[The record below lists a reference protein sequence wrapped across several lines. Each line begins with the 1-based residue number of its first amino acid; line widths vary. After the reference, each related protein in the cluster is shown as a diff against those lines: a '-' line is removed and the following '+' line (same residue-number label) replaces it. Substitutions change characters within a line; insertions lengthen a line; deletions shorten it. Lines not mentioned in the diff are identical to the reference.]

1 MDWDLHRLLVIAP
14 GTLLLC
20 SGAYALYWAVCAG
33 RSRDFT
39 RGERAVFTEEEPE
52 GLVLEDF
59 SRTTSIGANETS
71 SANALGRTAD

>member
-1 MDWDLHRLLVIAP
+1 MDWDLHHWLVFAP
-14 GTLLLC
+14 GTLLLG
-20 SGAYALYWAVCAG
+20 SGVYAFYWAVCVG

-59 SRTTSIGANETS
+59 SKSPMNDDREPNSMK
-71 SANALGRTAD
+71 ALERAAD

>member
-1 MDWDLHRLLVIAP
+1 MIAP

-59 SRTTSIGANETS
+59 SKRVADSDEHDSAKLSERAAN
-71 SANALGRTAD
+71 

>member
-1 MDWDLHRLLVIAP
+1 MDWDLHRLLIIAP

-39 RGERAVFTEEEPE
+39 RGARAVFTEEEPE

-59 SRTTSIGANETS
+59 SKRADDFHEHD
-71 SANALGRTAD
+71 SAKLPERAAD

>member
-1 MDWDLHRLLVIAP
+1 MDWDLHHLLVIAP

-20 SGAYALYWAVCAG
+20 SGAYAFYWAVCAG

-52 GLVLEDF
+52 GLVLEGFPKPRPAGSTEQF
-59 SRTTSIGANETS
+59 SVKMSERAS
-71 SANALGRTAD
+71 D

>member
-14 GTLLLC
+14 GTLLLG
-20 SGAYALYWAVCAG
+20 SGVYALYWAACAG

-59 SRTTSIGANETS
+59 SRLAVNSHEHD
-71 SANALGRTAD
+71 SAKLPERAAD

>member
-14 GTLLLC
+14 GMLLLC

-39 RGERAVFTEEEPE
+39 RGARAVFTEEEPE

-59 SRTTSIGANETS
+59 SKAAPAGANETS
-71 SANALGRTAD
+71 SAKAPGRDAD

>member
-1 MDWDLHRLLVIAP
+1 MDWDLHRLLVFIP

-39 RGERAVFTEEEPE
+39 RGERAIFTEEEPE
-52 GLVLEDF
+52 GLALEGFPKPSENDAD
-59 SRTTSIGANETS
+59 GQS
-71 SANALGRTAD
+71 STKTPERFAD